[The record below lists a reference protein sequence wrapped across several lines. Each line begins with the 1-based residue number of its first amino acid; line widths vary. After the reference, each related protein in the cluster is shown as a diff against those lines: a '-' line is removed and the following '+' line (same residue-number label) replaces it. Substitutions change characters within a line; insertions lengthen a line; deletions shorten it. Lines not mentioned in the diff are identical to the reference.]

1 MTPDADMTNELHT
14 QIQYR
19 LIEKLSESERRYRE
33 LVESL
38 REIVFKCDQSGC
50 FTFLNRAWT
59 ETLGYSTAESLDRPI
74 TFFLHPDDY
83 DRGLQLL
90 VQLQKQQV
98 VISEELRFQHQ
109 TGAIVWLELS
119 AHSSAL
125 DERAGSLTNITDRK
139 RAEAALQEANEAL
152 EMRVEQRTAELK
164 QAMQDLQ
171 RTQAQLVQTEKMSSL
186 GQLVAGVAH
195 EINNPVN
202 FIYGNLTH
210 ANEYVHD
217 LLKAITLY
225 RQHDASITPAVQ
237 AELETLDLEFLM
249 EDLPK
254 LLSSMKVGSDRIRQI
269 VLSLRNFSR
278 LDEAEFK
285 AVDIHE
291 GVDSTLMILQHRLKA
306 HNNNPG
312 IQIIKEYGDLPL
324 VECYAGQLNQVFMN
338 LLTNAIDALEELSCR
353 PSNVL
358 GQKVDSKKQSADW
371 LPTITIRTA
380 FNAADP
386 LLHQPGVVIQ
396 IKDNGAGM
404 SEAVSSRVFEPFF
417 TTKPIGQGTGMG
429 LSISYQI
436 VAERHGGVLQCL
448 SKPDQGTEFLIKIPL
463 TQPDT
468 LQ

>member
-1 MTPDADMTNELHT
+1 MTPDVDITNELHT

-38 REIVFKCDQSGC
+38 REIVLKCDQSGC

-59 ETLGYSTAESLDRPI
+59 DTLGYNTAESLDRPL
-74 TFFLHPDDY
+74 TSFLYPEDH

-90 VQLQKQQV
+90 AKLQQQQA

-119 AHSSAL
+119 AHASAL
-125 DERAGSLTNITDRK
+125 DECVGSLTNITDRK
-139 RAEAALQEANEAL
+139 HAETALQETNEAL
-152 EMRVEQRTAELK
+152 EMRVDQRTAELT
-164 QAMQDLQ
+164 QALQDLQ

-202 FIYGNLTH
+202 FIYGNLSH
-210 ANEYVHD
+210 VNEYVHD
-217 LLKAITLY
+217 LLNAIALY
-225 RQHDASITPAVQ
+225 RQPSLTPTVQ
-237 AELETLDLEFLM
+237 EELEALDLEFLM

-254 LLSSMKVGSDRIRQI
+254 LLSSMKVGSERIRQI

-291 GVDSTLMILQHRLKA
+291 GIDSTLMILQHRLKA
-306 HNNNPG
+306 QNNNPG

-324 VECYAGQLNQVFMN
+324 MECYAGQLNQVFMN
-338 LLTNAIDALEELSCR
+338 LLTNAIDALEELFCV
-353 PSNVL
+353 PTNAL
-358 GQKVDSKKQSADW
+358 GQKAAGKKQPAGW
-371 LPTITIRTA
+371 VPTIGIGTK
-380 FNAADP
+380 FHAAEP
-386 LLHQPGVVIQ
+386 SLHGAAVVIQ
-396 IKDNGAGM
+396 IKDNGVGM
-404 SEAVSSRVFEPFF
+404 AETVSSRIFEPFF
-417 TTKPIGQGTGMG
+417 TTKPIGRGTGMG

-436 VAERHGGVLQCL
+436 VTEGHGGILQCL
-448 SKPDQGTEFLIKIPL
+448 SQPNRGTEFLIKIPL
-463 TQPDT
+463 TQPDA